1 MKVGIRDSM
10 LGLPF
15 EEVFGK
21 AKEIGFDGVEVC
33 IGTNYREHPLW
44 SESGVDQIRAVSE
57 EVDIET
63 PALSPGGFT
72 AYTFAHPD
80 DATRDEGIAML
91 QHLSAV
97 CPKLGAKVILVPF
110 FGNGKIEPEHIML
123 PRFIDGIK
131 AAAATAAQ
139 HDVCLA
145 LESTLSADEHQQ
157 ILDQVDSSAV
167 GVYYDMGN
175 ATGLGYDAATE
186 IRQLGKAIAQMH
198 IKDTGR
204 NHAGEGEV
212 DFPAVIEATHAI
224 GYDGWYVL
232 ETPSDDDPIA
242 AAAKNLN
249 FVRENY

>member
-1 MKVGIRDSM
+1 MKVGIRDGM
-10 LGLPF
+10 LSLPF
-15 EEVFGK
+15 EEVFSK

-33 IGTNYREHPLW
+33 IGTNHRDHPLW
-44 SESGVDQIRAVSE
+44 SESGVDHIKALSE
-57 EVDIET
+57 EAGIET

-72 AYTFAHPD
+72 SYTFAHPD
-80 DATRDEGIAML
+80 DATRAEGIAML

-110 FGNGKIEPEHIML
+110 FGDGKIETEHITS

-131 AAAATAAQ
+131 AAAATAEQ
-139 HDVCLA
+139 HNVCLA

-157 ILDQVDSSAV
+157 ILDQVASLAV

-175 ATGLGYDAATE
+175 ATGLGYDAARE

-224 GYDGWYVL
+224 GYDGWFVL
-232 ETPSDDDPIA
+232 ETPSNDDPIA
-242 AAAKNLN
+242 SAAKNLN
-249 FVRENY
+249 FVREKY